1 MRSTVYVRLHVSIWS
16 WEHFGIPMKVLFVAA
31 LYCLLIR
38 AERVAGTSMLWN
50 LAYSVFIGPAL
61 PFFTGYQGNARSAK
75 CSFP

>member
-1 MRSTVYVRLHVSIWS
+1 
-16 WEHFGIPMKVLFVAA
+16 MKVLFVAA